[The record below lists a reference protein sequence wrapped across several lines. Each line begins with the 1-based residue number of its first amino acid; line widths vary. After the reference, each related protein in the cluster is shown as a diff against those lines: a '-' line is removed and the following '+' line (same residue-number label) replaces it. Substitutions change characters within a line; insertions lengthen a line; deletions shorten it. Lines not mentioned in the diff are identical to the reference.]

1 MIRSVACPLIS
12 ASLAWFV
19 ALLPASAQG
28 FVGPYAA
35 SNWTVT
41 GMQPSFTNI
50 STRIEPGGTFIL
62 ANCPSNEGFW
72 FGGTIPSNT
81 PVSFNYRI
89 RGYANG
95 LRDIGGVI
103 WTSTDG
109 PNLMERTFMPY
120 VEVSGQFDLSG
131 TYSFTMPAPQ
141 FRFGLQIGV
150 GGLSSSNVEFATLEI
165 TGFNPGFAGGVALNT
180 LSPAQGTLPA
190 QPSPNEL
197 VHRYSGTTTLN
208 TLSLRSSTASV
219 VAPCSGTASFS
230 YIYSGVHAGT
240 VGNTAF
246 LEAYSELSCGTVT
259 IPLVDVDAGVVASF
273 NFSGNVAA
281 LPIEAGR
288 RFGVRAGGFVLGANN
303 TNMSGTVRLSNFSAC
318 VPTLVVPTSP
328 CPGDADGS
336 RSVNFLDIT
345 NVLANFG
352 TVCP

>member
-1 MIRSVACPLIS
+1 MIRSVACPLI
-12 ASLAWFV
+12 AAILAWFV
-19 ALLPASAQG
+19 AVLPASAQG

-41 GMQPSFTNI
+41 GMQPFFANS

-89 RGYANG
+89 RGSANG

-109 PNLMERTFMPY
+109 PNLTERTFMPY
-120 VEVSGQFDLSG
+120 VEVSGQFELSG
-131 TYSFTMPAPQ
+131 SYSFTMPDPQ

-180 LSPAQGTLPA
+180 LSPAEGTLPA

-208 TLSLRSSTASV
+208 TFSVRSSTASM

-240 VGNTAF
+240 VFNTAF

-259 IPLVDVDAGVVASF
+259 IRLVDADAGVSF
-273 NFSGNVAA
+273 NFSGNVIA

-288 RFGVRAGGFVLGANN
+288 RFGVRAGGLVLGANN
-303 TNMSGTVRLSNFSAC
+303 ITNMSGTVRLSNFSAC
-318 VPTLVVPTSP
+318 VPTLVVPAPP
-328 CPGDADGS
+328 CPGDSDGS
-336 RSVNFLDIT
+336 RSVNFTDIT
-345 NVLANFG
+345 VVLANLG
-352 TVCP
+352 AACQ